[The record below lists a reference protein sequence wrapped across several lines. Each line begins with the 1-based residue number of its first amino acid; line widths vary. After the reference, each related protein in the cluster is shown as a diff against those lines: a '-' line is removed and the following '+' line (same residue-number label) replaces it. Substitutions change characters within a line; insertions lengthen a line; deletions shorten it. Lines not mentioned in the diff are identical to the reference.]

1 MVRYVT
7 VAPDKPDYALEQ
19 PFCRQGAV
27 IGVDEAGRGPW
38 AGPVT
43 ATAFWINPERK
54 HKLPKTLT
62 DSKKLSALK
71 REQIRQELCAPDNG
85 HLWAIR
91 HTSVVEIDRAGILPA
106 TFSAMADAVYSLADL
121 LAQQHNIQLSMVL
134 IDGNLL
140 PPLDV
145 PCQAVISGDS
155 RSLSIAAASVLA
167 KVARDE
173 VMRDL
178 ANTYPDYGW
187 QTNAGYGTKSHQN
200 ALQEFGVTPHHRKSF
215 APIKNLLKI
224 GPRRGRGIS
233 V

>member
-7 VAPDKPDYALEQ
+7 AAQAKPDYALEQ

-54 HKLPKTLT
+54 DKLPKTLT

-71 REQIRQELCAPDNG
+71 REQIRQELCAADNG
-85 HLWAIR
+85 HLWAVR
-91 HTSVVEIDRAGILPA
+91 HASVVEIDRAGILPA
-106 TFSAMADAVYSLADL
+106 TFSAMTDAIYSIADL
-121 LAQQHNIQLSMVL
+121 LAQRHNIQLSMVL

-215 APIKNLLKI
+215 APIKNRLKMR
-224 GPRRGRGIS
+224 PR
-233 V
+233 

>member
-7 VAPDKPDYALEQ
+7 AAPAKPDYALEQ

-54 HKLPKTLT
+54 DKLPKTLT

-71 REQIRQELCAPDNG
+71 REQIRQELCAPDYG

-140 PPLDV
+140 PPLDF

-215 APIKNLLKI
+215 APIKNRLKK
-224 GPRRGRGIS
+224 GSR
-233 V
+233 

>member
-7 VAPDKPDYALEQ
+7 AAPDKPDYALEQ

-54 HKLPKTLT
+54 NKLPKTLT

-71 REQIRQELCAPDNG
+71 REQIQQELCARDNG

-91 HTSVVEIDRAGILPA
+91 HTSVIEIDRAGILPA

-178 ANTYPDYGW
+178 ANTYPGYGW

-215 APIKNLLKI
+215 APIKNRLKMR
-224 GPRRGRGIS
+224 PR
-233 V
+233 

>member
-1 MVRYVT
+1 MGSEMCIR
-7 VAPDKPDYALEQ
+7 
-19 PFCRQGAV
+19 
-27 IGVDEAGRGPW
+27 
-38 AGPVT
+38 
-43 ATAFWINPERK
+43 
-54 HKLPKTLT
+54 
-62 DSKKLSALK
+62 DS
-71 REQIRQELCAPDNG
+71 
-85 HLWAIR
+85 LWAIR

-121 LAQQHNIQLSMVL
+121 LAKQHNSQLSMVL

-173 VMRDL
+173 VMCNL
-178 ANTYPDYGW
+178 ANAYPDYGW

-224 GPRRGRGIS
+224 GPR
-233 V
+233 

>member
-1 MVRYVT
+1 M
-7 VAPDKPDYALEQ
+7 KIL
-19 PFCRQGAV
+19 GL
-27 IGVDEAGRGPW
+27 DEAGRGCVLG
-38 AGPVT
+38 ALFVGAFCFDDSKSELLE
-43 ATAFWINPERK
+43 ATGA
-54 HKLPKTLT
+54 T

-121 LAQQHNIQLSMVL
+121 LAKQHNSQLSMVL

-200 ALQEFGVTPHHRKSF
+200 ALKEFGVTPHHRKSF
-215 APIKNLLKI
+215 APIKNRLKI
-224 GPRRGRGIS
+224 GPRQGRCIS
-233 V
+233 A

>member
-7 VAPDKPDYALEQ
+7 DAPVKPDYTLEK

-43 ATAFWINPERK
+43 ATAFWINPEFK
-54 HKLPKTLT
+54 NMLPRDLT
-62 DSKKLSALK
+62 DSKKLPALK
-71 REQIRQELCAPDNG
+71 REKIRQGLCASNSG
-85 HLWAIR
+85 HLWATR
-91 HTSVVEIDRAGILPA
+91 HSSVVEIDRKGILPA
-106 TFSAMADAVYSLADL
+106 TFSAMVDAVSALADL
-121 LAQQHNIQLSMVL
+121 LAQQYNMQLSMVL

-145 PCQAVISGDS
+145 PCKAVVRGDG

-167 KVARDE
+167 KEARDE
-173 VMRDL
+173 VMRGL

-187 QTNAGYGTKSHQN
+187 QTNAGYGTKKHQN
-200 ALQEFGVTPHHRKSF
+200 ALQQFGVTPHHRKSF
-215 APIKNLLKI
+215 APIKNRMKI
-224 GPRRGRGIS
+224 DT
-233 V
+233 

>member
-7 VAPDKPDYALEQ
+7 AAPDKPNYALEQ

-43 ATAFWINPERK
+43 AAAFWINPERK
-54 HKLPKTLT
+54 DKLPKTLT

-91 HTSVVEIDRAGILPA
+91 HTSVVEIDRAGILSA
-106 TFSAMADAVYSLADL
+106 TFLAMADAVYSLADL
-121 LAQQHNIQLSMVL
+121 LAKRRNIQLSMVL

-140 PPLDV
+140 PLHSLDPLEANLIA
-145 PCQAVISGDS
+145 QELFLTYYHLSY
-155 RSLSIAAASVLA
+155 SLKLYH
-167 KVARDE
+167 
-173 VMRDL
+173 L
-178 ANTYPDYGW
+178 HTHP
-187 QTNAGYGTKSHQN
+187 
-200 ALQEFGVTPHHRKSF
+200 
-215 APIKNLLKI
+215 
-224 GPRRGRGIS
+224 
-233 V
+233 

>member
-7 VAPDKPDYALEQ
+7 AAPVKPDYTLEQ

-43 ATAFWINPERK
+43 ATAFWINPEFK
-54 HKLPKTLT
+54 NMLPRDLT
-62 DSKKLSALK
+62 DSKKLPALK
-71 REQIRQELCAPDNG
+71 REKIRQGLCASNSG
-85 HLWAIR
+85 HLWATR
-91 HTSVVEIDRAGILPA
+91 HSSVVEIDRKGILPA
-106 TFSAMADAVYSLADL
+106 TFSAMVDAVSALADL
-121 LAQQHNIQLSMVL
+121 LAQQYNMQLSMVL

-145 PCQAVISGDS
+145 PCKAVVRGDS

-167 KVARDE
+167 KEARDE
-173 VMRDL
+173 VMRGL

-215 APIKNLLKI
+215 APIKNRLKI
-224 GPRRGRGIS
+224 GPR
-233 V
+233 

>member
-1 MVRYVT
+1 M
-7 VAPDKPDYALEQ
+7 
-19 PFCRQGAV
+19 
-27 IGVDEAGRGPW
+27 
-38 AGPVT
+38 
-43 ATAFWINPERK
+43 
-54 HKLPKTLT
+54 
-62 DSKKLSALK
+62 K

-134 IDGNLL
+134 VDGNLL

-215 APIKNLLKI
+215 APIKNRLKKES
-224 GPRRGRGIS
+224 R
-233 V
+233 

>member
-7 VAPDKPDYALEQ
+7 AEPDKPDYALEK

-54 HKLPKTLT
+54 DKLPKTLT

-71 REQIRQELCAPDNG
+71 REQIRQELCALDNG

-91 HTSVVEIDRAGILPA
+91 HTSVVEIDRAGILSA
-106 TFSAMADAVYSLADL
+106 TFSAMAGAAYSLADL
-121 LAQQHNIQLSMVL
+121 LAQRHNIQLSMVL

-173 VMRDL
+173 VMRGL

-200 ALQEFGVTPHHRKSF
+200 ALQKFGVTPHHRKSF
-215 APIKNLLKI
+215 APIKNRLKI
-224 GPRRGRGIS
+224 GPH
-233 V
+233 